1 MHTALFAA
9 ALVATLAA
17 GAVQADTLARIKDT
31 GAVTMGVR
39 ESSGALS
46 YKVAE
51 GEYAGFHV
59 EICRR
64 VLADVQRQLGLSRLD
79 VGYRAV
85 SSQNRIPLLL
95 NGSIDIECGSTTNSV
110 QRQKDVAFAVTT
122 FVEQTRFAVKV
133 NSGIGS
139 LAQLKGKRVST
150 TTGTTA
156 VQVMRQQARA
166 AGIEFQPVYGKD
178 HADSF
183 LLLQTGRA
191 DAFVMDSQIL
201 AGNISQAANPA
212 DYAIVGEVLS
222 VEPIAIMLRKDDP
235 AFKRAVDE
243 SLVAMMKSGEIARLY
258 DRWFMQ
264 PIPPANRPM
273 GLPPSDAT
281 RAAWAEPNDRPVEAY
296 LKK

>member
-1 MHTALFAA
+1 
-9 ALVATLAA
+9 
-17 GAVQADTLARIKDT
+17 
-31 GAVTMGVR
+31 
-39 ESSGALS
+39 
-46 YKVAE
+46 
-51 GEYAGFHV
+51 
-59 EICRR
+59 
-64 VLADVQRQLGLSRLD
+64 VQRQLSLSRLD

>member
-1 MHTALFAA
+1 MHTALFVA

>member
-1 MHTALFAA
+1 MRQALY
-9 ALVATLAA
+9 VATLVAALSA
-17 GAVQADTLARIKDT
+17 GAVQADTLARIKET
-31 GAVTMGVR
+31 GAVSMGVR

-46 YKVAE
+46 YQVAE

-59 EICRR
+59 EICQR
-64 VLADVQRQLGLSRLD
+64 VLADVQRRLGLPRLD
-79 VGYRAV
+79 IGYRVV

-95 NGSIDIECGSTTNSV
+95 NGSIDIECGSTTNSA

-122 FVEQTRFAVKV
+122 FVEETRFAVKA

-166 AGIEFQPVYGKD
+166 AGIEFRPVYGKD
-178 HADSF
+178 HGDSF

-201 AGNISQAANPA
+201 ASHISQAANPA
-212 DYAIVGEVLS
+212 DYSIVGEVLS

-235 AFKRAVDE
+235 AFKRAVDD
-243 SLVAMMKSGEIARLY
+243 SIVAMMKSGEIARLY
-258 DRWFMQ
+258 ERWFMQ
-264 PIPPANRPM
+264 PIPPRNIRL
-273 GLPPSDAT
+273 GLPPSGAT
-281 RAAWAEPNDRPVEAY
+281 RAAWAEPNDKPVEDY
-296 LKK
+296 RKK

>member
-1 MHTALFAA
+1 
-9 ALVATLAA
+9 
-17 GAVQADTLARIKDT
+17 
-31 GAVTMGVR
+31 MGVR

-46 YKVAE
+46 YRVAE

-59 EICRR
+59 DLCRR
-64 VLADVQRQLGLSRLD
+64 VLADVQQRLNLPRLE
-79 VGYRAV
+79 VGYRVV
-85 SSQNRIPLLL
+85 SSQNRISLLL
-95 NGSIDIECGSTTNSV
+95 NGSIDIECGSTTNSA

-122 FVEQTRFAVKV
+122 FVEETRFAVRAD
-133 NSGIGS
+133 SGITT

-156 VQVMRQQARA
+156 VQVMRNKARA
-166 AGIEFQPVYGKD
+166 AGVEFQPVYGKD
-178 HADSF
+178 HGDSF

-201 AGNISQAANPA
+201 AGNINQAPNPA
-212 DYAIVGEVLS
+212 DYRIVGEVLS

-243 SLVAMMKSGEIARLY
+243 SLVAMMKSGEVARLY
-258 DRWFMQ
+258 ERWFMQ
-264 PIPPANRPM
+264 PIPPENRRV

-281 RAAWAEPNDRPVEAY
+281 RAAWAQPNDRPVEAY
-296 LKK
+296 VGK

>member
-1 MHTALFAA
+1 
-9 ALVATLAA
+9 
-17 GAVQADTLARIKDT
+17 LARIKDT

-46 YKVAE
+46 YQVAE

-64 VLADVQRQLGLSRLD
+64 VLADVQRQLGLPRLD
-79 VGYRAV
+79 VGYRVV

-95 NGSIDIECGSTTNSV
+95 NGSIDIECGSTTNSA

-178 HADSF
+178 HGDSF

-191 DAFVMDSQIL
+191 DAFVMDSQII
-201 AGNISQAANPA
+201 AGSISQAANPA

-243 SLVAMMKSGEIARLY
+243 SIVAMMKSGEIARLY